1 MIAASRARLLEQLG
15 DSKTV
20 LDVGGWALPLARAD
34 WVLDLM
40 PYETRGSLGRDGTA
54 ADERF
59 TAATWVTRDI
69 CDRSPWPFEDGRFD
83 FVVCSQTLED
93 VRDPI
98 WVCAELQRVG
108 RAGYVEVPSRLVE
121 QSWWVQGPWIGYGHH
136 RWLIDVE
143 DGHIEFVSKPHSI
156 TGIEGAGFPNGYA
169 QALSEEER
177 NQALWWEGSFGF
189 GERLFYEDA
198 ELRSYLTEFVTANL
212 GRVPESQLARAYVP
226 ARGGLAGRLLALV
239 RGGRRPYGA
248 RP

>member
-1 MIAASRARLLEQLG
+1 MIAASRARLLEQLS
-15 DSKTV
+15 DSDTV

-40 PYETRGSLGRDGTA
+40 PYETRGSLGHDGA
-54 ADERF
+54 AGEERF
-59 TAATWVTRDI
+59 TEATWVTRDI
-69 CDRSPWPFEDGRFD
+69 CDHEPWPFEDDHFD

-93 VRDPI
+93 IRDPI
-98 WVCAELQRVG
+98 WVCGQLQRVG

-136 RWLIDVE
+136 RWLIDVAG
-143 DGHIEFVSKPHSI
+143 DAIDFVSKPHSI
-156 TGIEGAGFPNGYA
+156 TGIDGAGFPNGYA

-177 NQALWWEGSFGF
+177 NHALWWEGSFGF
-189 GERLFYEDA
+189 RERLFYEDA
-198 ELRSYLTEFVTANL
+198 ELRSYLTDFVAANI
-212 GRVPESQLARAYVP
+212 GRVPESQLTPAYVP
-226 ARGGLAGRLLALV
+226 TRGGAAGRLLSLV

>member
-1 MIAASRARLLEQLG
+1 MIAASRARLLGQLS
-15 DSKTV
+15 DSDKV

-40 PYETRGSLGRDGTA
+40 PYETRGSLGRGGKPA
-54 ADERF
+54 EERF
-59 TAATWVTRDI
+59 TAATWVIRDI
-69 CDRSPWPFEDGRFD
+69 CDRSPWPFEDDQFD

-93 VRDPI
+93 IRDPI

-108 RAGYVEVPSRLVE
+108 RAGYVEVPSRLTE

-136 RWLIDVE
+136 RWLIDVA
-143 DGHIEFVSKPHSI
+143 DGRIDFVSKPHSI
-156 TGIEGAGFPNGYA
+156 TGIRGAGFPNGYA
-169 QALSEEER
+169 QALAEEER
-177 NQALWWEGSFGF
+177 NHALWWEGGFEF

-198 ELRSYLTEFVTANL
+198 DLRAYLTDFVTANL
-212 GRVPESQLARAYVP
+212 GRVPESRLTRAYVP
-226 ARGGLAGRLLALV
+226 TRRGATGRLLSLV

>member
-1 MIAASRARLLEQLG
+1 MIAASRARLLEELD
-15 DSKTV
+15 DSETV

-40 PYETRGSLGRDGTA
+40 PYETRGRLARESA
-54 ADERF
+54 AGDERF
-59 TAATWVTRDI
+59 TADTWVTRDI
-69 CDRSPWPFEDGRFD
+69 CDRAPWPFEDGRFD

-136 RWLIDVE
+136 RWLIDVQ
-143 DGHIEFVSKPHSI
+143 DGGIEFVSKPHSI

-169 QALSEEER
+169 QALPEEDR
-177 NQALWWEGSFGF
+177 NHALWWEGSFAF
-189 GERLFYEDA
+189 RERLFYEDG
-198 ELRSYLTEFVTANL
+198 ELRSYLTDFVAANL
-212 GRVPESQLARAYVP
+212 GRVPQSQLARAYVP
-226 ARGGLAGRLLALV
+226 GRGGLAGRLLSLV

>member
-1 MIAASRARLLEQLG
+1 MMAASRARLLEQLS
-15 DSKTV
+15 DSETV

-34 WVLDLM
+34 WVLDVM
-40 PYETRGSLGRDGTA
+40 PYETRGSLGRDGA
-54 ADERF
+54 PVDERF

-69 CDRSPWPFEDGRFD
+69 CDRSAWPFEDGQFD

-93 VRDPI
+93 IRDPI
-98 WVCAELQRVG
+98 WVCGELQRVG

-143 DGHIEFVSKPHSI
+143 AGGLEFVSKPHSI
-156 TGIEGAGFPNGYA
+156 TGIDGAGFPNGYG
-169 QALSEEER
+169 QALPEEER
-177 NQALWWEGSFGF
+177 NHGFWWEGSFGF
-189 GERLFYEDA
+189 RERLFYEDA
-198 ELRSYLTEFVTANL
+198 ELRSYLTEFVAANL
-212 GRVPESQLARAYVP
+212 ARVPESRLARAYVP
-226 ARGGLAGRLLALV
+226 ARGGLTGRLLSLI

>member
-1 MIAASRARLLEQLG
+1 MIAASRARLLEQLSES
-15 DSKTV
+15 DTV

-40 PYETRGSLGRDGTA
+40 PFETRGLLGRDGA
-54 ADERF
+54 PGDERF

-69 CDRSPWPFEDGRFD
+69 CDHTPWPFEDGQFD

-93 VRDPI
+93 IRDPI
-98 WVCAELQRVG
+98 WVCKELQRVG

-136 RWLIDVE
+136 RWLIDFAE
-143 DGHIEFVSKPHSI
+143 GSIDFVPKPHSI

-169 QALSEEER
+169 QALSDEDG
-177 NQALWWEGSFGF
+177 NHALWWEGSFGF
-189 GERLFYEDA
+189 RERLFYEDA
-198 ELRSYLTEFVTANL
+198 ALRSYLTEFVAANL
-212 GRVPESQLARAYVP
+212 SRVPESQLTPAYMP
-226 ARGGLAGRLLALV
+226 TRGGAAGRLLSLV